1 VRCGGGCSSVGAA
14 RESGDEARLTDRGS
28 SIAEVIGLL
37 EVRYPENN
45 LKQHLKTYVTLAAVA
60 MLIVVSSWIGL
71 LIWGRLAGPTVD
83 ETGIVTVVAHV
94 GGNRGK
100 QGGAFPPSRPD
111 RERSAVSN
119 DVRRDVSGR
128 FASVGGL

>member
-1 VRCGGGCSSVGAA
+1 VRCGGGCSCVDAA
-14 RESGDEARLTDRGS
+14 RESGDEAGLTDRGS

-45 LKQHLKTYVTLAAVA
+45 LKQHLKTYLTLAAVA

-83 ETGIVTVVAHV
+83 ETGIVTVVAYV
-94 GGNRGK
+94 GGNRGNT
-100 QGGAFPPSRPD
+100 GGISAISFGPRA
-111 RERSAVSN
+111 ERSIE
-119 DVRRDVSGR
+119 
-128 FASVGGL
+128 